1 MSDILCAGILVAD
14 TFCGP
19 MAALPHEGQ
28 LLAVESMPVHAGGCA
43 ANVAIGLAKQGFSA
57 DVVGCMGRDSS
68 AKVLLDCLGRFG
80 VGCGHISYTDR
91 YPTSTT
97 VILLVQGQDRRYI
110 HSFGAN
116 KAFTIEQIE
125 PAWLDGLKVF
135 YLGGLF
141 AMPGIR
147 TDRCLDLLAACR
159 RKGIATVLDVVLPH
173 DFAGPACDEGVSP
186 ACVADVPSASSPF
199 PVVSPPAPQQ
209 KQRQDADKMSA
220 THSAA
225 ATESPGQAALRALL
239 PHVDYFLPNDDEAKL
254 ITGLDDP
261 AAQVRS
267 LLAMGA
273 GTVVVTHGKA
283 GAVAGRGGR
292 LWRSGIFKMDGIDPS
307 GSGDAFAGGIV
318 TGIVRGYDLPA
329 MLQCASAL
337 GASATRAIGTTDG
350 VFTAGELD
358 AFLKDNPMAVRE
370 LADGQGAGKESEP
383 KGEPS

>member
-43 ANVAIGLAKQGFSA
+43 ANVAIGLAKQGFSV

-80 VGCGHISYTDR
+80 VGCGRISYTDR

-125 PAWLDGLKVF
+125 PACLDGLKAF

-147 TDRCLDLLAACR
+147 TGRCLDLLAACR

-173 DFAGPACDEGVSP
+173 DFAGQ
-186 ACVADVPSASSPF
+186 ADL
-199 PVVSPPAPQQ
+199 
-209 KQRQDADKMSA
+209 K
-220 THSAA
+220 
-225 ATESPGQAALRALL
+225 ALL

-261 AAQVRS
+261 AAQVRA

-273 GTVVVTHGKA
+273 GTVVVTQGKA
-283 GAVAGRGGR
+283 GALAGRGER
-292 LWRSGIFKMDGIDPS
+292 LWRSGIYKMDGIDPS

-337 GASATRAIGTTDG
+337 GASATRAIGTTAG
-350 VFTAGELD
+350 VFTVAELE

-370 LADGQGAGKESEP
+370 LTDGQGVCKKSLL
-383 KGEPS
+383 